1 MGTPPN
7 SGDQF
12 APSDWRRAAQ
22 QIALLSAQFHETSA
36 LKLFLNKVAN
46 GARSSAYGMP
56 ASGAWIF
63 GDPGSGKTTALVEAK
78 RRVEAMSDLDSEQPV
93 LFLPL
98 LPGPTMHSL
107 VRDLLLQ
114 LKYPFASS
122 RTFTERA
129 LLLFQALKM
138 RRVLVIML
146 DEVHHVVAG
155 NRSSN
160 QVEVRDFLKRLLDET
175 NVCLVL
181 SGIPISTKLRDN
193 DDQLA
198 SRLPAEV
205 TLSTNYSTGEG
216 KAFVEAVLK
225 GAPLP
230 FEAAASEKVI
240 EDLTNREK
248 SSARLLAKVVEEA
261 TKAAALFSSPTVKLV
276 HVVHAINT
284 TFLRAQE

>member
-1 MGTPPN
+1 MSTANN
-7 SGDQF
+7 SGDSF
-12 APSDWRRAAQ
+12 TPSDWRRAAQ
-22 QIALLSAQFHETSA
+22 QVALLSAHFHETSA

-46 GARSSAYGMP
+46 GARSCAYGMP
-56 ASGAWIF
+56 ASGVWLF
-63 GDPGSGKTTALVEAK
+63 GDPGSGKTTALLEAQ

-93 LFLPL
+93 LFLSL

-107 VRDLLLQ
+107 VRDLLLK
-114 LKYPFASS
+114 LNYPFANS

-129 LLLFQALKM
+129 SLLFQALKR

-146 DEVHHVVAG
+146 DEVHHVVEG
-155 NRSSN
+155 NRPTN

-181 SGIPISTKLRDN
+181 CGIPRATKLRDN

-198 SRLPAEV
+198 SRLPADV
-205 TLSTNYSTGEG
+205 TLSTNYSTAEG
-216 KAFVEAVLK
+216 KAFVDAVLK
-225 GAPLP
+225 GSPLP
-230 FEAAASEKVI
+230 FEEAASEKVV
-240 EDLTNREK
+240 EDLTNRTK
-248 SSARLLAKVVEEA
+248 ASARLLAKVVQEA
-261 TKAAALFSSPTVKLV
+261 IKAASLFSSRTVTLV